1 MFNIFA
7 NFDLS
12 SNLDI
17 LVIVVFSTIFL
28 LSVFFLSYG
37 RIVNNIISLYVT
49 LALIE
54 GVPFSRRL
62 IEQVDELRDPF
73 YNIKMILLGILIIG
87 IFALVSRRIFQHTVY
102 GQAHINWLANWWKVL
117 ILEFAQAGLFVSMAL
132 GYFDSILASYI
143 SWSIRKIFI
152 GKTAKMIW
160 FLLPIIILIATNKM
174 SGQEEDDRRA

>member
-28 LSVFFLSYG
+28 LSMFFLSYG
-37 RIVNNIISLYVT
+37 RIISNIISVYVT

-54 GVPFSRRL
+54 GVPFSRKL
-62 IEQVDELRDPF
+62 IEQVGELGDPL

-87 IFALVSRRIFQHTVY
+87 IFALVSRQIFRHIVY
-102 GQAHINWLANWWKVL
+102 GQAHINWLFNWWKLL
-117 ILEFAQAGLFVSMAL
+117 ILEFAQAGLFVSIAL

-152 GKTAKMIW
+152 GETAKMIW
-160 FLLPIIILIATNKM
+160 FLLPIVILIATNGT
-174 SGQEEDDRRA
+174 SGKEKNDSHV

>member
-1 MFNIFA
+1 MFNLFA

-12 SNLDI
+12 SNLNI
-17 LVIVVFSTIFL
+17 LVIFVFSAIFL
-28 LSVFFLSYG
+28 LSIFFLSYG

-49 LALIE
+49 LAIIE
-54 GVPFSRRL
+54 GVPLSRGL
-62 IEQVDELRDPF
+62 IEQVDERDPL

-102 GQAHINWLANWWKVL
+102 GQAHINWLPNWWKVL
-117 ILEFAQAGLFVSMAL
+117 ILEFAQAGLFISIML

-152 GKTAKMIW
+152 GETAKIIW
-160 FLLPIIILIATNKM
+160 FLLPIVILIATNKM
-174 SGQEEDDRRA
+174 SEKEDGGHV